1 MCPIHSD
8 KMQSLKVPT
17 AIQKA
22 REALQK
28 AGLPITAENLQQTLS
43 RDEYNKAQGCLRYA
57 LKASKEP
64 GAEAALVKY
73 QDKQLT
79 DNMKSQWLA
88 KFVLD
93 PNCARCFAE
102 ESHEK
107 ISVNGSR
114 GKKVW
119 LTLAQMAGPKYWNSQ
134 DDAKLIAQ
142 DSESR
147 PHTSPSMAAAGR
159 KEFHVELTEEIWERV
174 NADKVKIRAEA
185 NMDPAHFAQ
194 MRKEIGSEH
203 KAPARKKSRSVLA
216 LENGSPEEKAQSK
229 QVQDLKKLITSFN
242 VSNGILKRQADKHK
256 KVSQQAIADAQT
268 LLEKGYPQVMVDFYV
283 AMFTELKDLCGKS
296 LDKWAANACW
306 ISEANAMTDIA
317 AKKTEADEEVKALDD
332 AADKL
337 GSKIKDVSAIAKGSG
352 SSSASAAK

>member
-1 MCPIHSD
+1 
-8 KMQSLKVPT
+8 MQSLKVPT

-88 KFVLD
+88 KFVVD

-107 ISVNGSR
+107 ISVNGYR

-119 LTLAQMAGPKYWNSQ
+119 LTLAQMASPKYWNSEE
-134 DDAKLIAQ
+134 DAKLIAQ
-142 DSESR
+142 DSEPR
-147 PHTSPSMAAAGR
+147 PHKSPSMAAAGK
-159 KEFHVELTEEIWERV
+159 KEYLVELTEEIWERLNTDRV
-174 NADKVKIRAEA
+174 GVRSEADMEAETYRR
-185 NMDPAHFAQ
+185 MKKEFAGA
-194 MRKEIGSEH
+194 KPG
-203 KAPARKKSRSVLA
+203 PTPVRKKQKGALA
-216 LENGSPEEKAQSK
+216 LEDGSSQLSQVERAQ
-229 QVQDLKKLITSFN
+229 QDLKKAVGQFN
-242 VSNGILKRQADKHK
+242 VSNGAIKRQADKHNK
-256 KVSQQAIADAQT
+256 AAQIGIADALS
-268 LLEKGYPQVMVDFYV
+268 LLEKGYPQTMIDFY
-283 AMFTELKDLCGKS
+283 MQIFIGLKDQCGTA
-296 LDKWAANACW
+296 LDKWAANSRW
-306 ISEANAMTDIA
+306 ISEAVDLNEITTRWALSDDVVKTLDEA
-317 AKKTEADEEVKALDD
+317 AE
-332 AADKL
+332 KL
-337 GSKIKDVSAIAKGSG
+337 ATKLKDVSAIAKGGG
-352 SSSASAAK
+352 SSSAAAK